1 MKEENR
7 KEILIKETIIKD
19 AKNIATSKYMLPMI
33 LVLFGVVIEI
43 IVMYSFG
50 LTYTE
55 NILVL
60 LVSLFVLL
68 FVIFK
73 YAKVVAKISN
83 DEIVITKDVLISC
96 EDGCDQSITTVTRP
110 VGTAFLNLFSNESKF
125 ALNFKCY
132 GTFRIPKGVNYQESK
147 MYSMDA
153 KGVYNYSVVGD
164 EFYLVVIDNKILYVY
179 NTKLFELQE

>member
-1 MKEENR
+1 M
-7 KEILIKETIIKD
+7 KD
-19 AKNIATSKYMLPMI
+19 AKSIATGKYMFPMI
-33 LVLFGVVIEI
+33 LMLFVVIVEI
-43 IVMYSFG
+43 FVMYNFE
-50 LTYTE
+50 LTFTE

-60 LVSLFVLL
+60 LASVFVLL

-96 EDGCDQSITTVTRP
+96 EDSYDQSITTVTRP
-110 VGTAFLNLFSNESKF
+110 VGNSLLNLFSNESAF
-125 ALNFKCY
+125 SLNFKCY
-132 GTFRIPKGVNYQESK
+132 GTFRIPKGTNYQESK

-179 NTKLFELQE
+179 NTKLFELQ